1 MDKNYIKTMSSKSNG
16 TTPPPRQ
23 QKKKKKKIW
32 EWGWKV
38 DHGFKTQLVHV

>member
-1 MDKNYIKTMSSKSNG
+1 MSSKSNG
-16 TTPPPRQ
+16 TTTPPSANK
-23 QKKKKKKIW
+23 KKKKKKIW